1 MQEAVPQPGKINP
14 KKIISNALASNYQ
27 KSKTKKNGNAAKE
40 KGLATHKGISIKLQ
54 VDFSTE
60 NSRPRMSKILL
71 GVEGGAEMATKNT
84 LHGKVILYES
94 KVQATKVKIDKLNN
108 NKLKSFSQGTK

>member
-1 MQEAVPQPGKINP
+1 MQEAVPQQGKINP

-71 GVEGGAEMATKNT
+71 GVEGGQKWQ
-84 LHGKVILYES
+84 LRILYM
-94 KVQATKVKIDKLNN
+94 VKLFFMKA
-108 NKLKSFSQGTK
+108 KYRQQK